1 MQLNERTSNEVNL
14 VYRQLAK
21 VAKDIVSKHTKE
33 LDDLIEELKNIEN
46 LSDGKVRN
54 IMLQLSLLSYNLGEI
69 KEHSNLR
76 ADVSIAMLKEKIAL
90 EFNSSE
96 GTQSAKQ
103 NLATLNAMDNQAV
116 QILYTNISKMFSTKL
131 DEAHRVVNTLN
142 NVLIGRMASNKQAQ
156 HESKQEEIL

>member
-1 MQLNERTSNEVNL
+1 MQLNERVSNEVNL

-21 VAKDIVSKHTKE
+21 VAKDIVNKHTKE

-76 ADVSIAMLKEKIAL
+76 ADVSVAMLKEKIAL

-103 NLATLNAMDNQAV
+103 NLATLNAMDSQAV

-142 NVLIGRMASNKQAQ
+142 NVLIGRMASKKQTQ
-156 HESKQEEIL
+156 QEKQEEIL

>member
-1 MQLNERTSNEVNL
+1 MQLNERVSNEVNL

-46 LSDGKVRN
+46 FSDGKVRN
-54 IMLQLSLLSYNLGEI
+54 IMLQLSLLAYNLGEL

-76 ADVSIAMLKEKIAL
+76 ADVSTAMLKEKIAL

-131 DEAHRVVNTLN
+131 DEVHRVVNTLN
-142 NVLIGRMASNKQAQ
+142 NVLIGRMASNKQAMQ
-156 HESKQEEIL
+156 ETKQEEIL